1 MTRAFDLQAIRS
13 EFPILT
19 REINGQPLCYL
30 DNAASAQKPLAV
42 IDAMAEQARTSYA
55 NVHRGLHTLANEAT
69 DTFEAARAKMAAF
82 LGAPSPET
90 IIFTKGGTESFN
102 LVASGLAADIQP
114 GDEIVLS
121 VMEHHSNIVPWHFL
135 RERHGAV
142 LKWADLLPD
151 GSLDMESLASL
162 IGPKTRMV
170 AITHMSNVLG
180 SVTDAKAI
188 ATLAHDAGALC
199 LLDGCQASV
208 HLDIDVQAIDCDFYV
223 FTAHKLYGPTGIGAL
238 YGKPEALQRLRPYQ
252 GGGEMIEIV
261 SRERVTYNEAPHK
274 FEAGTPAI
282 LEAAGLG
289 AALDWFG
296 QFDLADVQAHEAQLY
311 AEAREALRSIN
322 GLTVHGEAP
331 EKGAV
336 LAFSIEGLHPHD
348 IAQILDR
355 YGVAVRAGHHCAQP
369 LMTHLGVNATARASF
384 GIYNTSKEVQAFV
397 EALAKARH
405 MLS

>member
-1 MTRAFDLQAIRS
+1 MTRPFDLETIRS

-19 REINGQPLCYL
+19 REINGHPLCYL

-82 LGAPSPET
+82 LGAPAPET

-135 RERHGAV
+135 RERHGAD
-142 LKWADLLPD
+142 LKWAELLPD
-151 GSLDMESLASL
+151 GSLDMDHLGSL

-188 ATLAHDAGALC
+188 ADLAHEAGALC

-296 QFDLADVQAHEAQLY
+296 QFDLAEVQAHEAQLY
-311 AEAREALRSIN
+311 AEAREKLRSIN

-331 EKGAV
+331 DKGAV

-348 IAQILDR
+348 IAQILDK

-397 EALAKARH
+397 EALERARS
-405 MLS
+405 MLI